1 MTLEIIKETVERL
14 TEQKIDRQCRD
25 REVVYARAMYFKLAK
40 QYTNYPLNKI
50 GKIVNRHHASVIH
63 GIKLFDDVI
72 AKYETDYYQIY
83 DRITLNLKKRQLGS
97 LLNPA
102 LYYRE
107 KYART
112 LLELRKERHKSMD
125 LKEQLI
131 NNLI

>member
-1 MTLEIIKETVERL
+1 MTLELIKETVERM

-83 DRITLNLKKRQLGS
+83 DRITLNLKKRQIGMS
-97 LLNPA
+97 HHHHI
-102 LYYRE
+102 YFHR
-107 KYART
+107 
-112 LLELRKERHKSMD
+112 
-125 LKEQLI
+125 
-131 NNLI
+131 

>member
-1 MTLEIIKETVERL
+1 MTLELIKETVERM

-50 GKIVNRHHASVIH
+50 GKIVYRHHASVIH

-112 LLELRKERHKSMD
+112 LLELRKERHKTMD